1 MSYKSPLC
9 INYDKLESLL
19 STEKYK
25 EADRETNQLLERI
38 NSDERKKRREQ
49 YRRDPSIDES
59 SFFTDKEDIKIID
72 QIWMQY
78 SRGRFSFTKQYEIY
92 RSCGGSNDFSRS
104 RKKDRDALVKFF
116 KEVGWYSSS
125 LAIYGKPG
133 GKSLTF
139 SFDAPVGHLP
149 SFAKRTKTELG
160 VMDSVDTGEKKSTWD
175 WGNIV
180 ERLT

>member
-59 SFFTDKEDIKIID
+59 SFF
-72 QIWMQY
+72 
-78 SRGRFSFTKQYEIY
+78 Y
-92 RSCGGSNDFSRS
+92 RQR
-104 RKKDRDALVKFF
+104 R
-116 KEVGWYSSS
+116 
-125 LAIYGKPG
+125 
-133 GKSLTF
+133 
-139 SFDAPVGHLP
+139 H
-149 SFAKRTKTELG
+149 
-160 VMDSVDTGEKKSTWD
+160 
-175 WGNIV
+175 
-180 ERLT
+180 